1 MKFIQKIAHLF
12 IPRESNNQKAKL
24 LHNSSL
30 TLITFVFIL
39 YQLLISFVP
48 RFAPKILGF
57 AANISPD
64 EVVALTNNK
73 RSEAGLLPLSLNSTL
88 SQAAQ
93 AKGADMLNKGYWAH
107 VAPDG
112 TQPWAFFTNFGYK
125 YKYAGEN
132 LAVGFFDAES
142 VVDAW
147 KQSPTHRDNLL
158 NKNYREIGVAAAP
171 AKIKNYSGF
180 LVVQLLASPLSESSV
195 AGVSTGPT
203 SLSFV
208 QLRPETSDIGGNPII
223 IGVTAGRSPL
233 YNLSRVFNRT
243 FSLYALMISLLAM
256 TLLLFYDYERRKEL
270 AWRAAMHLFIFAVSF
285 GVPLLSQVSE
295 GLIF

>member
-1 MKFIQKIAHLF
+1 MALNIVRKHKFVWSNRLLLANLLLLLVIKAGVSYSALPLAEIAQPEAFDRGDIIQQT
-12 IPRESNNQKAKL
+12 NKL
-24 LHNSSL
+24 RSL
-30 TLITFVFIL
+30 YGYSALKEN
-39 YQLLISFVP
+39 
-48 RFAPKILGF
+48 KILDR
-57 AANISPD
+57 AASQRLDDMVGGNYFSHISPSGVLPWHWL
-64 EVVALTNNK
+64 EVN
-73 RSEAGLLPLSLNSTL
+73 
-88 SQAAQ
+88 
-93 AKGADMLNKGYWAH
+93 GY
-107 VAPDG
+107 
-112 TQPWAFFTNFGYK
+112 QYS
-125 YKYAGEN
+125 YAGEN